1 MYMQI
6 HQETAQREIRRTSIM
21 DPLILTQPRYTAE
34 LTHLKCFQH
43 QPPRC
48 NVITVQNISES
59 KRRVSTLSTE
69 REVNLKK
76 IKFPLNSLRM

>member
-6 HQETAQREIRRTSIM
+6 HQETAQREIRRTSIV
-21 DPLILTQPRYTAE
+21 DPLILTHPRYTAE

-48 NVITVQNISES
+48 NVITVQNIRIKEKGFNSEGR
-59 KRRVSTLSTE
+59 KRSQ
-69 REVNLKK
+69 LKK
-76 IKFPLNSLRM
+76 KN